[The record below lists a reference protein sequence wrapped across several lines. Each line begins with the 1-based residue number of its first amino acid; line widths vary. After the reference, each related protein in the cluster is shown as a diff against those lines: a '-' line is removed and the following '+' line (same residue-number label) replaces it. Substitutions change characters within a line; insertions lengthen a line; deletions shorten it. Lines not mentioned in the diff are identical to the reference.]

1 MFWSEIDSQKCLQLV
16 EDDNGGEEEEEE
28 AYEVDEE

>member
-16 EDDNGGEEEEEE
+16 EDDNGGEEEEE